1 MPDIYIGFT
10 GIAVLLLLL
19 ALRVPVAFALF
30 SVAVVGLAFSNGI
43 DVAVNLIRIEP
54 FHFAAHWSFSAIPMF
69 ILMGA
74 IAQHTRLATEMFH
87 AARVWLFGVPG
98 GLAVAANFSCAGF
111 AAASGS
117 SLATAATMGR
127 IAIPQMLDA
136 GYQKGLASGVVAS
149 AGTVGNMIP
158 PSITFILFGIFAE
171 VSVTKLFMAGIL
183 PGLLTV
189 SVYASM
195 IILRCWRNPSLAPKV
210 QMDVTWASR
219 FKSLGAIWPIILLIV
234 SLLVGFY
241 LGILTATE
249 GGAYGAFTLLVI
261 SIFQGRMS
269 REVFIKSLRSTLV
282 STASLLWIAVGAI
295 MFTRFLAITGTA
307 DAISD
312 LVGIWVSGPISALLI
327 AAVIFLV
334 LGMFLDPLGILLL
347 ALPIVLPMFR
357 ELGMNL
363 IWIGV
368 LVVKFIEIGLLTPP
382 VGMNVYAIK
391 NVVDDKIP
399 LGTIFTGTF
408 WFLSCEV
415 LVVTL
420 LILLPGI
427 SLWIPGLLG

>member
-1 MPDIYIGFT
+1 MPDISIGFT

-19 ALRVPVAFALF
+19 ALRVPVGFALF
-30 SVAVVGLAFSNGI
+30 SVATLGLALAKGPDI
-43 DVAVNLIRIEP
+43 AVHLVRVEP

-69 ILMGA
+69 IFMGC
-74 IAQHTRLATEMFH
+74 IAQHTRLASEMFH
-87 AARVWLFGVPG
+87 AARLWLIGVPG

-127 IAIPQMLDA
+127 ITIPAMLDA
-136 GYQKGLASGVVAS
+136 GYEKGLASGVVAS

-158 PSITFILFGIFAE
+158 PSITFIIFGIFAE
-171 VSVTKLFMAGIL
+171 VSVTKLFMAGIF

-189 SVYASM
+189 TIYALM
-195 IILRCWRNPSLAPKV
+195 IMLRCWLNPALAPKIE
-210 QMDVTWASR
+210 MDVTWSMR

-241 LGILTATE
+241 QGLLTATE
-249 GGAYGAFTLLVI
+249 GGAYGAFVLLVI

-269 REVFIKSLRSTLV
+269 RDVLMKSLRSTLL
-282 STASLLWIAVGAI
+282 STTSLLWIAVGAI
-295 MFTRFLAITGTA
+295 MFTRFLAITGTT

-312 LVGIWVSGPISALLI
+312 LATIWVGGPLSAILV
-327 AAVIFLV
+327 AAAIFLV

-347 ALPIVLPMFR
+347 TLPIVLPMFR

-391 NVVDDKIP
+391 NVVGDEIS
-399 LGTIFTGTF
+399 LGTIFSGTF
-408 WFLSCEV
+408 WFLACEV
-415 LVVTL
+415 IVVAL
-420 LILLPGI
+420 LIFVPAI
-427 SLWIPGLLG
+427 SLYIPGLLG